1 VILLSPAQN
10 RKQGLNLKS
19 NFKTIM
25 TKTEKNRK
33 AIQEVLKVCEVRA
46 IYSHKTPAKDR
57 PQVINAQKC
66 YDILLPLYQETGHL
80 EQKEIFSILLLD
92 RKNSVIGWAKISEG
106 SNCATIVDS
115 QYIFRLAILSNA
127 SSLVLCHNHPSGN
140 VNPSNADMELTK
152 KMVQSAKLLDI
163 TILDHVIISAES
175 HYSFANEGHI

>member
-1 VILLSPAQN
+1 
-10 RKQGLNLKS
+10 
-19 NFKTIM
+19 M

-57 PQVINAQKC
+57 EQVMHSRKS
-66 YDILLPLYQETGHL
+66 YDILLPIYQETGHL

-140 VNPSNADMELTK
+140 VNPSPQDRELTK
-152 KMVQSAKLLDI
+152 KMVESAKLLDI
-163 TILDHVIISAES
+163 AVIDHVIISADS
-175 HYSFANEGHI
+175 YYSFSDEGNI